1 MERKG
6 ENIQEEYLPLQVY
19 NLKKKTDMKP
29 TESQIRLLGLISR
42 IQSEEEAEDLC
53 RIIQEYYLKK
63 MDEERKRLWENGTLS
78 DQRLEELNKEHL
90 RVPCR

>member
-1 MERKG
+1 
-6 ENIQEEYLPLQVY
+6 
-19 NLKKKTDMKP
+19 MKP